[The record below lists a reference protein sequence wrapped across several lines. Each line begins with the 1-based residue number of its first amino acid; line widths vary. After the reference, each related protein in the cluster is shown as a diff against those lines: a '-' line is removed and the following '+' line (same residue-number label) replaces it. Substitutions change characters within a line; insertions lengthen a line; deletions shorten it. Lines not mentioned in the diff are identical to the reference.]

1 MDYSITARQIVDL
14 LGGEKN
20 IKSLAHCMTRLRFSL
35 ADDSGVDDEKVKKVP
50 GVMGVV
56 RTGTQ
61 YQVIIG
67 NNVQTCFAEVNKLI
81 NVESNQPSTEE
92 KKPFSLKRLGSAL
105 LDAVSG
111 SIAPVI
117 PVILGC
123 GMVKILLILFDMI
136 GISSELPTYQILT
149 IIGDAGYYFLPLL
162 IAYSASK
169 KFNCHTTLSIAVVS
183 VLLHPDLIA
192 MISEQSTTFLRI
204 PVTSASYSSTVIPA
218 LLTVWMISK
227 LEPIADRIFRS
238 WTKTLLKPMA
248 ILLVCV
254 PIELIV
260 LAPLGTII
268 GQGMAFVLSSAYNVA
283 PWLTIGVYSALL
295 PLVVMCGMH
304 VAVFPYIFSNLDS
317 LGYDY
322 LQLPAMLAYNLGQ
335 AAAALAVAMK
345 TKNKDLKATATAAA
359 VSAGVGGITEPAL
372 YGVTL
377 RLRKPLFASMI
388 ASGITGVFI
397 GAAGLKAFAFSGPCL
412 LSFPMFASSEYA
424 SNMLLACIA
433 AVASVVITFVLTL
446 MFGWEDPKEET
457 DGPDQKKMEAATG
470 QAEEP
475 HNPKASKIHTGRLPE
490 YRISSPMRGE
500 VISLTEVKDETF
512 SSGMLGQGLAVIPSE
527 GAVYAP
533 FDGEVTT
540 IFPTLHAIGLT
551 DKTGTVEL
559 LIHIGMD
566 TVELNGEGYRAFCKS
581 GDKVKKGDK
590 LIGFDIDLLKEKGY
604 DVTTP
609 VIIANSQDFAEIRT
623 LKEGKTIPGESVLYL
638 KAE

>member
-1 MDYSITARQIVDL
+1 MDYSITARQIIDL

-20 IKSLAHCMTRLRFSL
+20 ISSLAHCMTRLRFGL
-35 ADDSGVDDEKVKKVP
+35 VDDSGIDDEKVKKIP
-50 GVMGVV
+50 GVLGVV
-56 RTGTQ
+56 RTGAQ

-67 NNVQTCFAEVNKLI
+67 NNVQTCFAEIKKIISVGENGSMGEK
-81 NVESNQPSTEE
+81 
-92 KKPFSLKRLGSAL
+92 KKPFSLKNFGASL
-105 LDAVSG
+105 LDAISG

-123 GMVKILLILFDMI
+123 GMVKILLLLFDMI

-169 KFNCHTTLSIAVVS
+169 KFNCHTTLSMAVVA
-183 VLLHPDLIA
+183 VLLHPSLID
-192 MISEQSTTFLRI
+192 MISEQSTTFLGI

-227 LEPIADRIFRS
+227 LEPLADRIFKS
-238 WTKTLLKPMA
+238 WTRTLLKPMA

-254 PIELIV
+254 PIELII

-268 GQGMAFVLSSAYNVA
+268 GQGMAFVLSTAYNVA
-283 PWLTIGVYSALL
+283 PWLTIDVYSALL

-335 AAAALAVAMK
+335 AGAALAVAIK

-359 VSAGVGGITEPAL
+359 ISAGMGGITEPAL

-397 GAAGLKAFAFSGPCL
+397 GAAGIKAFAFSGPCL
-412 LSFPMFASSEYA
+412 LSFPMFVSSEYA
-424 SNMLLACIA
+424 SNMILACIA

-446 MFGWEDPKEET
+446 VMGWEDPVEVTESENGNAESNIKSDLFEKSTGPEEYSV
-457 DGPDQKKMEAATG
+457 G
-470 QAEEP
+470 
-475 HNPKASKIHTGRLPE
+475 
-490 YRISSPMRGE
+490 SPLSGN
-500 VISLTEVKDETF
+500 VINLSEVKDETF
-512 SSGMLGQGLAVIPSE
+512 SSGVLGQGIAVEPSE
-527 GAVYAP
+527 GIVYAP
-533 FDGEVTT
+533 FDGVVST
-540 IFPTLHAIGLT
+540 IFPTFHAIGLT
-551 DKTGTVEL
+551 DVTGTVDL

-566 TVELNGEGYRAFCKS
+566 TVELKGEGYKAFCKE
-581 GDKVKKGDK
+581 GDTIKKGDK
-590 LIGFDIDLLKEKGY
+590 LIEFDVELIKSRGY

-609 VIIANSQDFAEIRT
+609 VLISNSQDFAEVRM
-623 LKEGKTIPGESVLYL
+623 LKQGRIAHDELVLYV
-638 KAE
+638 KK